1 MTPTLTPVSMKSFL
15 LLLMIWF
22 SNHAYAQEMPP
33 MPVIVAQP
41 EIKELV
47 QYDEFTGRFQAFQ
60 EVDVRARVSG
70 YLEKIHFK
78 DGQYIHAGDLL
89 FSIDPKPFQAVVAVA
104 RAELQRVET
113 ELVLA
118 EQEVE
123 RAHRLVKIKAMSQ
136 EELDTRTA
144 SLNIALA
151 NIQSAKAALTTALLD
166 LDYTKI
172 SAPISGRI
180 SNRRIDIGN
189 LIESGG
195 SQTLTTIVTE
205 QPLYVIFD
213 VSEADYLKY
222 QRRIIANKQDS
233 MSNSELEVNVRLL
246 DETTFQHTGKL
257 NFIDNQLDDGT
268 STIRLR
274 ATIEDNGNGLLVP
287 GMFGRVQIPINEKQA
302 TMLIPDKAVLSDMA
316 NKIVM
321 TVNAD
326 NIVVPKPVQLGAL
339 YEGKR
344 IITAGLTTEDKVV
357 IEGIFRAR
365 PGATVMPQLASE
377 QAPAA
382 EGQ

>member
-78 DGQYIHAGDLL
+78 DGQYIQAGDLL

-205 QPLYVIFD
+205 QPLYFIFD

-246 DETTFQHTGKL
+246 DETTFQHVGKL

-326 NIVVPKPVQLGAL
+326 NVVVPKPVQLGAL

-365 PGATVMPQLASE
+365 PGATVMPQLAPE
-377 QAPAA
+377 QAPMA